1 MAKLLLTTGVAGVLL
16 LAAATPGF
24 ADEGEESWQ
33 HEFRIEGLDKLMRGM
48 NEFLRSIP
56 RFQAPYID
64 ENGDII
70 IRRVPPDGPAF
81 DPWFDRPPPD
91 PDFAD
96 T

>member
-1 MAKLLLTTGVAGVLL
+1 MARLLLTTGMAGVLL
-16 LAAATPGF
+16 LAAPAAG
-24 ADEGEESWQ
+24 AAEDGDESWQ

-48 NEFLRSIP
+48 DEFLRSIP

-64 ENGDII
+64 ENDDII
-70 IRRVPPDGPAF
+70 IRRAPPDGPAF
-81 DPWFDRPPPD
+81 DPWFERPPPD